1 MTVTDYRD
9 TEKETRELISSN
21 NVFEFS
27 GTPEPFEWCTRIN
40 GITCGEPLQKV
51 KIKKIK
57 RADKIVERNAVD
69 EIVYDTEYYFNEEG
83 IRSQIQNPEA
93 EEVALFFGDALTFGE
108 GLINEETMPYFFQQN
123 NPKYQSYNYGFLGHG
138 PGQMLLRTRTKNFRK
153 RFKNKKGKVF
163 FLYRDDAVKISA
175 GKVPWCEA
183 FPNFILKDGELIQDG
198 EMPASILEQYL
209 PGQYTDE
216 EFELTAEIFNATKN
230 ELAEISPDLELCI
243 VLLPLA
249 FSASHMSK
257 WLEYLELDYTNLFFT
272 DLEYRTDVHGLKL
285 DGSFTKETNEVLSNL
300 LLQDKKYKDI
310 SPEDFDL
317 SMEFAGYSI
326 PAFIHFPPDD
336 AGVFISQIFRRFPD
350 DEKVKAGTEH
360 YMDILRDV
368 WTGKQKLLKKLKGT
382 ETKAE
387 LKKLSKV
394 LSRNKVLLDIFYDE
408 YING

>member
-1 MTVTDYRD
+1 M
-9 TEKETRELISSN
+9 
-21 NVFEFS
+21 
-27 GTPEPFEWCTRIN
+27 
-40 GITCGEPLQKV
+40 
-51 KIKKIK
+51 
-57 RADKIVERNAVD
+57 
-69 EIVYDTEYYFNEEG
+69 
-83 IRSQIQNPEA
+83 
-93 EEVALFFGDALTFGE
+93 
-108 GLINEETMPYFFQQN
+108 
-123 NPKYQSYNYGFLGHG
+123 
-138 PGQMLLRTRTKNFRK
+138 
-153 RFKNKKGKVF
+153 
-163 FLYRDDAVKISA
+163 YRDDAVKISA